1 MVTDFLAAACVLN
14 GEEFAEGIQWE
25 PDDQP
30 CTSCSCQD
38 GVPVCMAV
46 LCSPVPC
53 QHPTQPSGE
62 CPARS
67 YLVFSGFDRPTLTSL
82 PHLGA
87 CCPSC
92 ESCTYHGLVYANGQN
107 FTDVDSPC
115 QTCSCEVHPQ
125 AYSCAAEPF
134 LGPAHSL
141 FPASRMGL

>member
-1 MVTDFLAAACVLN
+1 MVTDLLAAACVLN

-62 CPARS
+62 CTARS
-67 YLVFSGFDRPTLTSL
+67 YLVFSGFDRPTLTSPAPSRCLL
-82 PHLGA
+82 PELRKLHLPWPGV
-87 CCPSC
+87 C
-92 ESCTYHGLVYANGQN
+92 
-107 FTDVDSPC
+107 
-115 QTCSCEVHPQ
+115 
-125 AYSCAAEPF
+125 
-134 LGPAHSL
+134 
-141 FPASRMGL
+141 